1 MMPPFGSSLVG
12 SAAEERHPHPW
23 DADMSVIADA
33 IEALLRER
41 EQLTKDEICL
51 AFTLTDEVYASL
63 REEVGRRR
71 GIRKVGGKTG
81 GLALDRRMGLRPTT
95 DEPLPLS
102 PLQQSA
108 VDRLLEVLSKE
119 TLVELTERRMALEL
133 AEEGTNP
140 RISARRAAE
149 ILVLHYDQDL
159 LWNQDL
165 RQAVGKALRI
175 EAPKRWSAGK
185 GAAVRFVTEAGFP
198 LEFAGIAIRERLEPV
213 ELIEPSGEV
222 PPLQDFQRD
231 LKDKIRHILLD
242 QGARAI
248 ASLPTGAGKTRTAVE
263 GIVEWLLDGGRGP
276 GTTVIWIAHTGEL
289 CEQACECIRQV
300 WTESSAS
307 EPLRLLRRFGNLR
320 PSVEDLTDATLPTV
334 VVTTAAALDGVAGS
348 IVRDTQLR
356 DALTKFETTLG
367 EENAARLR
375 SILDRTRPGA
385 SGSPTDSHSFFVEV
399 GKRLGAVIIDEAHR
413 SAAKGYRAIL
423 DWAQGLP
430 FKPSIVG
437 LTATPFR
444 SGGVDSEE
452 TRQLS
457 QLFREQL
464 LIPDQLGDQPRIALQ
479 RLGVLAN
486 PIVTDVGSGLKIR
499 QLPDDPMR
507 VDEAMRLWTD
517 NRMRRRVI
525 VDRLVAIAQDPSTSI
540 LYFGPTV
547 EDAHAVALLLRLRGI
562 QAQGVDGGTRREVR
576 RLLIQRFRQR
586 ELQVLCNC
594 ELLTTGF
601 DSPKVTH
608 VVVGRPT
615 TSQVLYEQMVGRGLR
630 GPKFGGTTEC
640 HILDIIDGFPGT
652 KPSLGYEAFREHWQV
667 ARFRLDGASLFRD
680 NRAVGGLSA

>member
-1 MMPPFGSSLVG
+1 
-12 SAAEERHPHPW
+12 
-23 DADMSVIADA
+23 MSVIAGG

-41 EQLTKDEICL
+41 EHLTKEEICL
-51 AFTLTDEVYASL
+51 AFSLDDQVYAKFRDEL
-63 REEVGRRR
+63 ARRR
-71 GIRKVGGKTG
+71 GIRKVGGQTG
-81 GLALDRRMGLRPTT
+81 GLALDRRIGIRSSE

-102 PLQQSA
+102 SLQQAA
-108 VDRLLEVLSKE
+108 VDRLLEVLSKD

-133 AEEGTNP
+133 AEEGTTP
-140 RISARRAAE
+140 RVSARRAAE
-149 ILVLHYDQDL
+149 ILVLNHDQDL
-159 LWNQDL
+159 LWYKDL
-165 RQAVGKALRI
+165 RDAVAKELKI
-175 EAPKRWSAGK
+175 TSPKRWSAGK
-185 GAAVRFVTEAGFP
+185 GGAVRFVTEARFP

-213 ELIEPSGEV
+213 ELIEPYGEV

-231 LKDKIRHILLD
+231 LKDKIRHVLREN
-242 QGARAI
+242 GGRAI

-263 GIVEWLLDGGRGP
+263 GLIEWFLDGGRGP
-276 GTTVIWIAHTGEL
+276 GTVAIWIAHTGEL

-300 WTESSAS
+300 WTDSSAG

-320 PSVEDLTDATLPTV
+320 PSVDDLTDASLPTV

-348 IVRDTQLR
+348 IVRETQLQ
-356 DALTKFETTLG
+356 DALSKLEAAIG
-367 EENAARLR
+367 EEKASKIINALKTANV
-375 SILDRTRPGA
+375 TAG
-385 SGSPTDSHSFFVEV
+385 GSATDSHSFFAEV
-399 GKRLGAVIIDEAHR
+399 GKTLGAVVIDEAHR

-423 DWAQGLP
+423 DWASGLP
-430 FKPSIVG
+430 FKPSIIG

-444 SGGVDSEE
+444 SGGADSDE

-464 LIPDQLGDQPRIALQ
+464 LIPEQLGDQPRLMLQ
-479 RLGVLAN
+479 NLEVLAR

-507 VDEAMRLWTD
+507 IDEAMRLWTD

-525 VDRLVAIAQDPSTSI
+525 VDRIAAIAEDPDASV
-540 LYFGPTV
+540 LYFGPSV

-576 RLLIQRFRQR
+576 RLLIQRFRSR

-630 GPKFGGTTEC
+630 GPKFGGTKEC
-640 HILDIIDGFPGT
+640 VILDIIDGFPGV
-652 KPSLGYEAFREHWQV
+652 KPSLGYEAFRDHWQV
-667 ARFRLDGASLFRD
+667 ARLRLEATGGPDGRWQRTSGA
-680 NRAVGGLSA
+680 